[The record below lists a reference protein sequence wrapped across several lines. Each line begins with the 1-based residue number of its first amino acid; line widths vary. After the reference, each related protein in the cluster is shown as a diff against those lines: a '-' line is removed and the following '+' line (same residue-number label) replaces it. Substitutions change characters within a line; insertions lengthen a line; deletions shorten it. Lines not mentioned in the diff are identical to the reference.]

1 MCFWKTDILQ
11 LKTLLNWLSTSVWNK
26 YHHITEKLWTSWGYV
41 SEMLTSLSRH
51 ISCAWVWHFT
61 WDFRHRWLPISGD
74 HHQNEQPLKS
84 FLFLFKC
91 LESSMLLRKTFR
103 ERLRKIY
110 YISNENKT
118 FICAYVYSYNLKK
131 FLQVVWNNSSKKAS
145 LNASRTCVIVQRV
158 LTCTKIGRELSLT
171 NHESSHSL

>member
-1 MCFWKTDILQ
+1 
-11 LKTLLNWLSTSVWNK
+11 
-26 YHHITEKLWTSWGYV
+26 
-41 SEMLTSLSRH
+41 MLTSLSRH

-61 WDFRHRWLPISGD
+61 WDLRHRWLPISGD

-91 LESSMLLRKTFR
+91 LESSMLLRKLFR
-103 ERLRKIY
+103 DRLRKIS